1 MSIARSFAAAPMAL
15 AAGWQLL
22 SQPHSGSSAMLAV
35 AAVVLATLALA
46 LLAHGTRLG
55 SAVTTGPLTSRAS
68 ALRAKSAGA
77 IFQRQRDPDAAGHVR
92 ARAPGA
98 VPATA

>member
-1 MSIARSFAAAPMAL
+1 MSIARSLAAAPMAL

-22 SQPHSGSSAMLAV
+22 SQPHSGSSAMLAS
-35 AAVVLATLALA
+35 LALA

-55 SAVTTGPLTSRAS
+55 SAVTAGPLTRRAS